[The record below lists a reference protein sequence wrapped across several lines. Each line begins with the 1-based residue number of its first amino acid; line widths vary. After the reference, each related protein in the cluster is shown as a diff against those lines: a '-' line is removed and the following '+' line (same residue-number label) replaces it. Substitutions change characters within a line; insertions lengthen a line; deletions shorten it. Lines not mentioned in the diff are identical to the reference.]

1 MQPYRWDTL
10 KPLGA
15 GLLSSAITGTLLY
28 LLSHAPIHDSFILG
42 HAVISLELGLLP
54 VFIAIYVGVLI
65 LLKLDPADEIVLN
78 ALRKKLRK
86 FGIGKKKKSKNK
98 KQFQQRVA

>member
-1 MQPYRWDTL
+1 LVQVGVVLKMHPYRWDTL

-28 LLSHAPIHDSFILG
+28 LLSHASIHDSFILG
-42 HAVISLELGLLP
+42 HAVISLELGLIP
-54 VFIAIYVGVLI
+54 VFIASYVGVLI

-78 ALRKKLRK
+78 ALRGHFLTHETLP
-86 FGIGKKKKSKNK
+86 
-98 KQFQQRVA
+98 RVS